1 MPHND
6 GIYQGDF
13 IGYGGSDTHT
23 PNTITYKFD
32 NVIDDII
39 VATHTQYIGAT
50 IQELDAKKQEAIA
63 NLNALHGAKQQ
74 CDSFLKELHDD
85 DQTASAVA
93 GS

>member
-1 MPHND
+1 MLNED
-6 GIYQGDF
+6 TIKKR
-13 IGYGGSDTHT
+13 IAALESDIKVMT
-23 PNTITYKFD
+23 N
-32 NVIDDII
+32 
-39 VATHTQYIGAT
+39 T

-74 CDSFLKELHDD
+74 CESFLKELNND

>member
-1 MPHND
+1 MLNED
-6 GIYQGDF
+6 TIKKR
-13 IGYGGSDTHT
+13 IAALESDIKVMT
-23 PNTITYKFD
+23 N
-32 NVIDDII
+32 
-39 VATHTQYIGAT
+39 T

>member
-1 MPHND
+1 MVNEDP
-6 GIYQGDF
+6 IKKR
-13 IGYGGSDTHT
+13 IAALESDLKVMA
-23 PNTITYKFD
+23 N
-32 NVIDDII
+32 
-39 VATHTQYIGAT
+39 T

-74 CDSFLKELHDD
+74 CDSFLKELHND

>member
-1 MPHND
+1 MVNEKT
-6 GIYQGDF
+6 IKKR
-13 IGYGGSDTHT
+13 IAALESDIKVMT
-23 PNTITYKFD
+23 N
-32 NVIDDII
+32 
-39 VATHTQYIGAT
+39 T

-74 CDSFLKELHDD
+74 CDSFLKELHND

>member
-1 MPHND
+1 MLNED
-6 GIYQGDF
+6 TFKKRIAALE
-13 IGYGGSDTHT
+13 SDIKVMT
-23 PNTITYKFD
+23 N
-32 NVIDDII
+32 
-39 VATHTQYIGAT
+39 T
-50 IQELDAKKQEAIA
+50 IQELDAKKQETIA

>member
-1 MPHND
+1 MLNED
-6 GIYQGDF
+6 TIKKR
-13 IGYGGSDTHT
+13 IAALESDIKVMT
-23 PNTITYKFD
+23 N
-32 NVIDDII
+32 
-39 VATHTQYIGAT
+39 T

-74 CDSFLKELHDD
+74 CESFLKELDNY

>member
-1 MPHND
+1 MVNED
-6 GIYQGDF
+6 TIKKR
-13 IGYGGSDTHT
+13 IAALESDIKVMA
-23 PNTITYKFD
+23 N
-32 NVIDDII
+32 
-39 VATHTQYIGAT
+39 T

-74 CDSFLKELHDD
+74 CESFLKELDND

>member
-1 MPHND
+1 MLNED
-6 GIYQGDF
+6 TIKKR
-13 IGYGGSDTHT
+13 IAALESDIKVMTS
-23 PNTITYKFD
+23 
-32 NVIDDII
+32 
-39 VATHTQYIGAT
+39 T

-74 CDSFLKELHDD
+74 CDSFLKELHND

>member
-1 MPHND
+1 MLNED
-6 GIYQGDF
+6 TIKKR
-13 IGYGGSDTHT
+13 IAALESDIKVMT
-23 PNTITYKFD
+23 N
-32 NVIDDII
+32 
-39 VATHTQYIGAT
+39 T

-74 CDSFLKELHDD
+74 CDSFLKVLHND

>member
-1 MPHND
+1 MVNED
-6 GIYQGDF
+6 TIKKR
-13 IGYGGSDTHT
+13 IAALESDIKVMT
-23 PNTITYKFD
+23 N
-32 NVIDDII
+32 
-39 VATHTQYIGAT
+39 T

-85 DQTASAVA
+85 DQTAKAVA

>member
-1 MPHND
+1 MLNED
-6 GIYQGDF
+6 TIKKR
-13 IGYGGSDTHT
+13 IAALESDIKVMT
-23 PNTITYKFD
+23 N
-32 NVIDDII
+32 
-39 VATHTQYIGAT
+39 T

-85 DQTASAVA
+85 DQTATAVA